1 MEQPELL
8 DEVFDHRQVERGVV
22 GDGFSLYVWMGCR
35 FRSHLEGKPDEG
47 WRQKSA
53 GLDERGFCLDR
64 CRHLGI
70 RHDSNE
76 GRPRNHT

>member
-47 WRQKSA
+47 WRQKA
-53 GLDERGFCLDR
+53 PG
-64 CRHLGI
+64 
-70 RHDSNE
+70 
-76 GRPRNHT
+76 